1 MKHCELLKIFL
12 LFGVLTVAKAFR
24 LPKIP
29 QVPVPM
35 PVPVPIPA
43 PAISPMDTDYDKHF
57 YPCYTSINCVYRG
70 TDEHKRV
77 AACVGIMDKRDIQIA
92 LNFYNSSLKADDYKD
107 PFDTVDRTY
116 CQATNIER
124 KKVFQTIT
132 AGAVQMYGLGC
143 ELRYSKSTCDHFKF
157 FAECLV
163 DLFTL
168 LNEEGKCDIEEFERK
183 SS

>member
-12 LFGVLTVAKAFR
+12 LFGVLTVANSFR

-70 TDEHKRV
+70 TDDHKRV
-77 AACVGIMDKRDIQIA
+77 AVCIENTDKHVAQIA
-92 LNFYNSSLKADDYKD
+92 LNFYNSSLNAEDYKD
-107 PFDTVDRTY
+107 IYDTIDQTY
-116 CQATNIER
+116 CQATNKER
-124 KKVFQTIT
+124 KTNTEILTRINEIEIQ
-132 AGAVQMYGLGC
+132 
-143 ELRYSKSTCDHFKF
+143 ELRQT
-157 FAECLV
+157 V
-163 DLFTL
+163 V
-168 LNEEGKCDIEEFERK
+168 R
-183 SS
+183 